1 MSKGTILIVDDMVA
15 NLEVVSQILED
26 EGYDIA
32 TAINGDRALK
42 LVNNHPPDLIL
53 LDVQMPGIDGFETCQ
68 RLKENPQTATIP
80 IIFMTALSDTES
92 KVKGFDF
99 GAVDYIT
106 KPFQEKELLVR
117 VRTHIQ
123 LRQWNQTLET
133 QIAERTHEWQL
144 ALEKLKHSQLQLIQA
159 EKMSALGNMVAGVAH
174 EINNPLG
181 FLNGSLAN
189 ANEFI
194 QDLLEHLS
202 LYQQEYKNLNH
213 KIINHAAKI
222 DLEYLC
228 DDLPKILQSMQA
240 ATKRIQM
247 ISNSLCNFS
256 RTDNESKAFA
266 DINEGID
273 STLLILKYRLKASE
287 KRPAIEVITEYGSL
301 PKISYFPSQL
311 NQVFMNILANAI
323 DALDESNTGRSF
335 EEIQANPNKITIKT
349 FIENNS
355 VKIIFT
361 DNGKG
366 INASIKDKIFDHLF
380 TTKAVGKGTGLGLAI
395 ARQIV
400 EETHGGKLKCDSA
413 LGEGTEFI
421 IELPV

>member
-117 VRTHIQ
+117 VRTQIQ
-123 LRQWNQTLET
+123 LRQWSQTLET
-133 QIAERTHEWQL
+133 QIAERTQEWQL
-144 ALEKLKHSQLQLIQA
+144 ALKKLKQSQLQLIQA

-202 LYQQEYKNLNH
+202 LYQQEYKNLNP
-213 KIINHAAKI
+213 KITNHAADI

-228 DDLPKILQSMQA
+228 DDLPKILQSMQT

-287 KRPAIEVITEYGSL
+287 KRPAIEVITEYGIL

-366 INASIKDKIFDHLF
+366 INASVKDKIFDHLF